1 VSDSINITCPHCSA
15 KNRLSENR
23 LDDKPI
29 CGQCTKELF
38 DARPAD
44 LNKTA
49 FDRNLTHNSIPV
61 VVDFWASWCGPCK
74 MMAPAFA
81 QAAAELEPHAR
92 LVKLNTELEGE
103 VASRYGIRSIPT
115 MIIFKG
121 GKEVQRQS
129 GAMSAPA
136 IVNWVRSAAG

>member
-1 VSDSINITCPHCSA
+1 VSDSINITCPNCSA
-15 KNRLSENR
+15 RNRLSENR
-23 LDDKPI
+23 LDDNPI
-29 CGQCTKELF
+29 CGQCKKELF
-38 DARPAD
+38 DARPVD

-49 FDRNLTHNSIPV
+49 FDRNLAHNSIPL

-81 QAAAELEPHAR
+81 QAAAELEPQAR

-103 VASRYGIRSIPT
+103 VAGRYGIRSIPT
-115 MIIFKG
+115 MIIFKD

-129 GAMSAPA
+129 GAMSAQA
-136 IVNWVRSAAG
+136 IIDWVRSAPG